1 MKEKWIEAEQMKR
14 LTMDNLEEMGM
25 FSLAHNC
32 CYIDENGNTRYRD
45 FEIDIDA
52 RELAKGMLKEMTED
66 VVSFESDEDF
76 DDWMGCYIGE
86 DGICTQRGLIATFY
100 QNLWAMAEL
109 REKLKYYED
118 LEEQGRLLV
127 LPCKVGD
134 TVYEILEETVPN
146 HYFYISEHKVQ
157 DVSVKAVK
165 YADEWEPYD
174 YENLYFTREEAEA
187 ALEKRRKDNKEYSEK
202 FDELRK
208 NRIRVS
214 LHKYGSV
221 ADNYGKGFV
230 QAIPSLEKCL
240 DKYKETGNTEYLCD
254 LANYAMFE
262 FMYPQHP
269 KGHFRA
275 TDSRESAGIVGLSV
289 NEAKGIKSW

>member
-52 RELAKGMLKEMTED
+52 RELAKGLLKEMTEGK
-66 VVSFESDEDF
+66 VSFESDEDF

-86 DGICTQRGLIATFY
+86 DGICTPRGLIATFY

-109 REKLKYYED
+109 RERLKYYED

-134 TVYEILEETVPN
+134 TVYEIIEETVPN
-146 HYFYISEHKVQ
+146 RYFYINEWKVQ
-157 DVSVKAVK
+157 DVSTQSIK
-165 YADEWEPYD
+165 YADEWESYD
-174 YENLYFTREEAEA
+174 YENLHFTREEAEA
-187 ALEKRRKDNKEYSEK
+187 ALERRRKN
-202 FDELRK
+202 
-208 NRIRVS
+208 N
-214 LHKYGSV
+214 
-221 ADNYGKGFV
+221 GF
-230 QAIPSLEKCL
+230 
-240 DKYKETGNTEYLCD
+240 
-254 LANYAMFE
+254 
-262 FMYPQHP
+262 
-269 KGHFRA
+269 
-275 TDSRESAGIVGLSV
+275 
-289 NEAKGIKSW
+289 

>member
-25 FSLAHNC
+25 FSLAYNC

-52 RELAKGMLKEMTED
+52 RELAKGLLKEMTEGK
-66 VVSFESDEDF
+66 VSFESDEDF

-86 DGICTQRGLIATFY
+86 DGICTPRGLIATFY

-109 REKLKYYED
+109 RERLKYYED

-134 TVYEILEETVPN
+134 TVYEIIEETVPN
-146 HYFYISEHKVQ
+146 RYFYINEWKVQ
-157 DVSVKAVK
+157 DVSTQSIK
-165 YADEWEPYD
+165 YADEWESYD

-187 ALEKRRKDNKEYSEK
+187 ALERRRKN
-202 FDELRK
+202 
-208 NRIRVS
+208 N
-214 LHKYGSV
+214 
-221 ADNYGKGFV
+221 GF
-230 QAIPSLEKCL
+230 
-240 DKYKETGNTEYLCD
+240 
-254 LANYAMFE
+254 
-262 FMYPQHP
+262 
-269 KGHFRA
+269 
-275 TDSRESAGIVGLSV
+275 
-289 NEAKGIKSW
+289 

>member
-1 MKEKWIEAEQMKR
+1 MKEKWIEVEQMKR
-14 LTMDNLEEMGM
+14 LTMDNVEEMGM

-52 RELAKGMLKEMTED
+52 RELAKGMLRELTED
-66 VVSFESDEDF
+66 AVSFESDEDF

-86 DGICTQRGLIATFY
+86 DGICTQRGLIANFY

-109 REKLKYYED
+109 REKLKYYES
-118 LEEQGRLLV
+118 LEEQGKLLV
-127 LPCKVGD
+127 LPCRVGD

-146 HYFYISEHKVQ
+146 RYFYISEWKVQ

-187 ALEKRRKDNKEYSEK
+187 ALERKRREK
-202 FDELRK
+202 
-208 NRIRVS
+208 
-214 LHKYGSV
+214 
-221 ADNYGKGFV
+221 
-230 QAIPSLEKCL
+230 
-240 DKYKETGNTEYLCD
+240 
-254 LANYAMFE
+254 
-262 FMYPQHP
+262 
-269 KGHFRA
+269 
-275 TDSRESAGIVGLSV
+275 
-289 NEAKGIKSW
+289 

>member
-1 MKEKWIEAEQMKR
+1 MTEKWIEIEQMKR

-52 RELAKGMLKEMTED
+52 RELAKGLLRELTED

-86 DGICTQRGLIATFY
+86 DGICTPRGLIATFY

-109 REKLKYYED
+109 RERLKYYED

-134 TVYEILEETVPN
+134 TVYEIIEETVPN
-146 HYFYISEHKVQ
+146 RYFYINEWKVQ
-157 DVSVKAVK
+157 DVSTQSIK
-165 YADEWEPYD
+165 YADEWESYD

-187 ALEKRRKDNKEYSEK
+187 ALERRRKN
-202 FDELRK
+202 
-208 NRIRVS
+208 N
-214 LHKYGSV
+214 
-221 ADNYGKGFV
+221 GF
-230 QAIPSLEKCL
+230 
-240 DKYKETGNTEYLCD
+240 
-254 LANYAMFE
+254 
-262 FMYPQHP
+262 
-269 KGHFRA
+269 
-275 TDSRESAGIVGLSV
+275 
-289 NEAKGIKSW
+289 

>member
-1 MKEKWIEAEQMKR
+1 MIQKWIETEKMKR
-14 LTMDNLEEMGM
+14 LTMDNVEEMDM
-25 FSLAHNC
+25 FGLAHNC

-66 VVSFESDEDF
+66 AVSFESDEDF

-86 DGICTQRGLIATFY
+86 DGICTPRGLIATFY

-127 LPCKVGD
+127 LPCRVGD

-146 HYFYISEHKVQ
+146 RYFYISEWKVQ

-165 YADEWEPYD
+165 YADEWESYD

-187 ALEKRRKDNKEYSEK
+187 ALERRRN
-202 FDELRK
+202 RK
-208 NRIRVS
+208 
-214 LHKYGSV
+214 
-221 ADNYGKGFV
+221 
-230 QAIPSLEKCL
+230 
-240 DKYKETGNTEYLCD
+240 
-254 LANYAMFE
+254 
-262 FMYPQHP
+262 
-269 KGHFRA
+269 
-275 TDSRESAGIVGLSV
+275 
-289 NEAKGIKSW
+289 

>member
-52 RELAKGMLKEMTED
+52 RELAKGLLKEMTEGK
-66 VVSFESDEDF
+66 VSFESDEDF
-76 DDWMGCYIGE
+76 DDWMGCHIGE
-86 DGICTQRGLIATFY
+86 DGICTPRGLIATFY

-109 REKLKYYED
+109 RERLKYYED

-146 HYFYISEHKVQ
+146 HHSISTNGRCRMYRRSLSSMLTNGNRMTMRICISQEKKRKRH
-157 DVSVKAVK
+157 
-165 YADEWEPYD
+165 W
-174 YENLYFTREEAEA
+174 REGG
-187 ALEKRRKDNKEYSEK
+187 
-202 FDELRK
+202 
-208 NRIRVS
+208 I
-214 LHKYGSV
+214 
-221 ADNYGKGFV
+221 
-230 QAIPSLEKCL
+230 IKCL
-240 DKYKETGNTEYLCD
+240 KLI
-254 LANYAMFE
+254 AE
-262 FMYPQHP
+262 FVKTSERTNASCM
-269 KGHFRA
+269 GEIRM
-275 TDSRESAGIVGLSV
+275 
-289 NEAKGIKSW
+289 

>member
-52 RELAKGMLKEMTED
+52 RELAKGLLKEMTEGK
-66 VVSFESDEDF
+66 VSFESDEDF

-86 DGICTQRGLIATFY
+86 DGICTPRGLIATFY

-109 REKLKYYED
+109 RERLKYYED

-146 HYFYISEHKVQ
+146 RYFYINEWKVQ
-157 DVSVKAVK
+157 DVSTQSIK
-165 YADEWEPYD
+165 YADEWESYD

-187 ALEKRRKDNKEYSEK
+187 ALERRRKN
-202 FDELRK
+202 
-208 NRIRVS
+208 N
-214 LHKYGSV
+214 
-221 ADNYGKGFV
+221 GF
-230 QAIPSLEKCL
+230 
-240 DKYKETGNTEYLCD
+240 
-254 LANYAMFE
+254 
-262 FMYPQHP
+262 
-269 KGHFRA
+269 
-275 TDSRESAGIVGLSV
+275 
-289 NEAKGIKSW
+289 